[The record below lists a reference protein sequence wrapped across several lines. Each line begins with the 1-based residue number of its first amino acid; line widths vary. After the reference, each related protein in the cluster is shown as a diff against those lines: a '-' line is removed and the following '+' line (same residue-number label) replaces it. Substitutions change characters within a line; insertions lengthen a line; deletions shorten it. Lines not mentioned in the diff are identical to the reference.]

1 MIACCTIAHL
11 VAYKS
16 VLAPNDAKVA
26 RSRIRVCIGTL
37 TSYAT
42 VWPRASKVLRELKSI
57 AGLLLQ
63 NSPDSSQLSATPLSV
78 MIGGQQATLLDTQT
92 LDFSLALEKSFGLED
107 SLLADWCHL
116 PLLI

>member
-11 VAYKS
+11 VAYRS
-16 VLAPNDAKVA
+16 VLAPDEAKVA

-57 AGLLLQ
+57 AGVLLQ
-63 NSPDSSQLSATPLSV
+63 NSPGSSQQSDTPLSLMMGEQQATPLD
-78 MIGGQQATLLDTQT
+78 MQT
-92 LDFSLALEKSFGLED
+92 PESSSAFEKSFGLED
-107 SLLADWCHL
+107 ILLADWSQL
-116 PLLI
+116 PPLV